1 MEKEITQITKITPK
15 FSWTIQD
22 LYDLWH
28 YRELVYIFVWR
39 DIKVRYKQ
47 TALGVLW
54 VIFQPIISTI
64 IFTIFFGKLTR
75 ISAVSLPY
83 PLFVLS
89 GLIFWTFFSTSLS
102 QASESLIQNE
112 SIIRK
117 VYFPK
122 ILLPIS
128 SVFASLID
136 VGINIF
142 LLIIAAYIFGFLPS
156 VWTIFLFPAAI
167 ILISLTSVGMGLFLS
182 SINIR
187 FRDVRYILPF
197 FIQLTLFLTPVV
209 YPLTIVSQRNKY
221 IMAINPLT
229 TAIELVRQSFS
240 VSPQIDAGM
249 IGISCISVLFF
260 LLTGIWVFYRTERF
274 FADIV

>member
-1 MEKEITQITKITPK
+1 
-15 FSWTIQD
+15 
-22 LYDLWH
+22 
-28 YRELVYIFVWR
+28 
-39 DIKVRYKQ
+39 
-47 TALGVLW
+47 
-54 VIFQPIISTI
+54 
-64 IFTIFFGKLTR
+64 
-75 ISAVSLPY
+75 
-83 PLFVLS
+83 
-89 GLIFWTFFSTSLS
+89 LS
-102 QASESLIQNE
+102 QASECLIQNE

-128 SVFASLID
+128 SVLASLID
-136 VGINIF
+136 VGINIV

-167 ILISLTSVGMGLFLS
+167 ILISLTSIGMGLFLS

-240 VSPQIDAGM
+240 VSPQIDARM
-249 IGISCISVLFF
+249 IAVSCISVLFF
-260 LLTGIWVFYRTERF
+260 LLTGIWVFYKTERF